1 MLEVKNLEKA
11 FGKKKVLK
19 DINFKID
26 KGDVIGIIGPSGCG
40 KSTLLRCINLLEIP
54 TSGTI
59 IFEGNNINYHHNLE
73 SIRKKIGM
81 VFQSFNLFNNMTV
94 IENIILATT
103 KLGILTKEE
112 ANKKANKLLKKI
124 NLLDK
129 KDFYPE
135 ELSGG
140 QKQRIAIVRALLM
153 EPDLMLFDE
162 PTSALDPEM
171 IGEVTDLMRE
181 IALGGMTMI
190 VVSHEM
196 NFIEN
201 FTTKVLFMDEG
212 KIIEENT
219 PEELFNN
226 PKDKRLKEFL
236 SALNENKA

>member
-94 IENIILATT
+94 IENIILAPT

-112 ANKKANKLLKKI
+112 AIKKANKLLKKI

-140 QKQRIAIVRALLM
+140 QKQRIAIARALLM
-153 EPDLMLFDE
+153 KTEIILFDE
-162 PTSALDPEM
+162 ATSALDNETQSK
-171 IGEVTDLMRE
+171 IQEAIDNLKGKYTIL
-181 IALGGMTMI
+181 I
-190 VVSHEM
+190 VAHRLSTVIDSDKI
-196 NFIEN
+196 F
-201 FTTKVLFMDEG
+201 VVDDG
-212 KIIEENT
+212 KIIASGT
-219 PEELFNN
+219 HSELLESCSLYKKLYS
-226 PKDKRLKEFL
+226 KDLV
-236 SALNENKA
+236 